1 MVWQCVVLPGRHTLT
16 VVEGML
22 KKELAAVGP
31 GPTSTDAILP
41 PLDELLLDELLL
53 EDVPLELLLEELL
66 LEELLEPLGGELEL
80 LPPPQAVRAMAASSG
95 STRPRLGNMRISL
108 LELSDVD
115 ARGNQAG
122 YIGFARER
130 SKPSDR
136 LDDQVRLRD

>member
-1 MVWQCVVLPGRHTLT
+1 
-16 VVEGML
+16 ML

-53 EDVPLELLLEELL
+53 EEVPLELLLEEV
-66 LEELLEPLGGELEL
+66 LEPPGGELEL